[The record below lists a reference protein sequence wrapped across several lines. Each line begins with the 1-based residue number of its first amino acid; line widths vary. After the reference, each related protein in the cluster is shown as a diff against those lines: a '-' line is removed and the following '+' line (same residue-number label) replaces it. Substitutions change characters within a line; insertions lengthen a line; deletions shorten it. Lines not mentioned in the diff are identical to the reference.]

1 MSGRKIYRIVS
12 ITILSILLLIGALML
27 VYTKALPAL
36 VANKNVQNKVEKCL
50 NKSLGVNLQIENPV
64 LKTTVSPVLGFKVKK
79 IKLTKGE
86 DKLLF
91 AENFDAVISF
101 EKIFSKRRDS
111 SCPLCW
117 PSAGTD
123 AC

>member
-50 NKSLGVNLQIENPV
+50 NKSLGVNLQI
-64 LKTTVSPVLGFKVKK
+64 
-79 IKLTKGE
+79 
-86 DKLLF
+86 
-91 AENFDAVISF
+91 
-101 EKIFSKRRDS
+101 RY
-111 SCPLCW
+111 
-117 PSAGTD
+117 
-123 AC
+123 